1 MGIFL
6 LFIDKLLRCRWGKF
20 LAWGEFN
27 HGPLIG
33 EGGGGGGGGGGEGRG
48 WYRHIIGAPTCC
60 IVPITAGIPSSSQL
74 MA

>member
-33 EGGGGGGGGGGEGRG
+33 EGGGGGGGGGGRG
-48 WYRHIIGAPTCC
+48 GGGTG
-60 IVPITAGIPSSSQL
+60 IV
-74 MA
+74 